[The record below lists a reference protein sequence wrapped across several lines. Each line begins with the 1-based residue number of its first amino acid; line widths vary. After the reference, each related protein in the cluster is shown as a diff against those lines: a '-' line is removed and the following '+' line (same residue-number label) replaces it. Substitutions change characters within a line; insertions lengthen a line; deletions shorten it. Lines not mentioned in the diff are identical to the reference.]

1 MSFDLNGSIF
11 AGSSVDVNFHCLSA
25 SVPHDQRVTGIDI
38 PRQRAFVLLRGER
51 VKIHYLSQAAAYIGY
66 FSDDFQK

>member
-25 SVPHDQRVTGIDI
+25 SVPHDQRVTGIDPDPDNPAATRLRFT
-38 PRQRAFVLLRGER
+38 PRG
-51 VKIHYLSQAAAYIGY
+51 KG
-66 FSDDFQK
+66 